1 MPSRHCCIVDQ
12 KFDER
17 TAHRELRRY
26 HRRGPATPTRQ
37 LLTLIA
43 PLLPSQATLLDVG
56 GGIGTIHHELLDRAA
71 ARAVQVDA
79 SSAYLA
85 VARTEAARRG
95 HADRVELQHA
105 DLRAVA
111 PSLQPADVVTLD
123 RVVCCDPDFASL
135 LAIAAGHARTFLAF
149 SYPRPRWI
157 VRLLVAFGNGWM
169 RLRGLAFRAYVHSP
183 PAMAAVLER
192 AGLHRRVVGG
202 TWIWAVE
209 VFERAR

>member
-1 MPSRHCCIVDQ
+1 MPNCHCCIVDE

-17 TAHRELRRY
+17 VARRELQRY
-26 HRRGPATPTRQ
+26 HRRGPAAPTLQ

-56 GGIGTIHHELLDRAA
+56 GGIGTIHHELLDRGA

-95 HADRVELQHA
+95 HAERVDLQHA

-111 PSLQPADVVTLD
+111 ASLQSADVVTLD
-123 RVVCCDPDFASL
+123 RVVCCDPDFDSL
-135 LAIAAGHARTFLAF
+135 LAIAAGNARVILAF

-157 VRLLVAFGNGWM
+157 VRLVVVCGNAWR
-169 RLRGLAFRAYVHSP
+169 RLRGVAFQAYVHSP
-183 PAMAAVLER
+183 AAMAGVLER
-192 AGLHRRVVGG
+192 AGLHRRVSGG
-202 TWIWAVE
+202 TWVWTVE
-209 VFERAR
+209 VFERDQ